1 MSTSVSAVAILS
13 TTSSNRLANCHP
25 SLRPS
30 SSCAPTSIFHS
41 VLSRSATTLV
51 LRGVRDRNDISPA
64 TVPATIDS
72 VIVCAE
78 LANVYVA
85 RSMPDSI
92 T

>member
-1 MSTSVSAVAILS
+1 M
-13 TTSSNRLANCHP
+13 R
-25 SLRPS
+25 
-30 SSCAPTSIFHS
+30 HS

-51 LRGVRDRNDISPA
+51 LRGVRDKNDISPA

-72 VIVCAE
+72 VIVWE
-78 LANVYVA
+78 LLAKRYSA